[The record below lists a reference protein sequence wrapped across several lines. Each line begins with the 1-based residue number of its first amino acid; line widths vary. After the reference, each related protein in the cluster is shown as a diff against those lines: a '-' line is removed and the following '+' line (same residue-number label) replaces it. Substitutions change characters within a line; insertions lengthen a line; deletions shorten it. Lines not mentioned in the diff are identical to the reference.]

1 MKKLTPIKASSI
13 DANLSS
19 QLGVQVI
26 EKSAPLS
33 RDPEN
38 YPVFKTPVNKKVLIY
53 VPNHI
58 VQDKD
63 GVDILRM
70 DAPFIHIV
78 QNKNRFEYYR
88 CVSGLHSEEHGYDG
102 TCPLCDGAADPWT
115 LANLIIEDKC
125 KARGLSSDDS
135 DNDDVKA
142 IKSAAYSARVLGD
155 AERYYTFPIVVFDT
169 VNDDAKTFVVDEKGN
184 VSYKIM
190 WYSISERGYEKKWAK
205 ALENMEDEPTHPG
218 GLFLTLDYTYTP
230 KRGEPN
236 ARDSAREMTVYSKK
250 IKNSEKLRAALDQ
263 QTEGWTPEVARDMV
277 IRNNLYA
284 YADLEAVTEEC
295 LENTRNLIALYEA
308 KGDVTDTQMGIGAEE
323 GFNLEKKPSPDD
335 ESAVALTDTDEDFD
349 SEGLEVQ

>member
-1 MKKLTPIKASSI
+1 MKKLTPIKVSVE
-13 DANLSS
+13 DTNLNS

-26 EKSAPLS
+26 ERTAPLS

-58 VQDKD
+58 VQDKE
-63 GVDILRM
+63 GKDILRM
-70 DAPFIHIV
+70 DTPFIHIV

-88 CVSGLHSEEHGYDG
+88 CISGLHSEAHGYDG
-102 TCPLCDGAADPWT
+102 TCPLCDGASDPWT
-115 LANLIIEDKC
+115 LANLVIQDKC
-125 KARGLSSDDS
+125 KARGLNPEDT

-169 VNDDAKTFVVDEKGN
+169 VNDDAKTFVTDEATGN
-184 VSYKIM
+184 ISYKIM
-190 WYSISERGYEKKWAK
+190 WYSISERGWEKKWAK

-236 ARDSAREMTVYSKK
+236 ARDSARELQVYSKK
-250 IKNSEKLRAALDQ
+250 IKNSEKLREVLDK
-263 QTEGWTPEVARDMV
+263 QTESWTPEVARDMV

-308 KGDVTDTQMGIGAEE
+308 KGEAEVEGIEAASE
-323 GFNLEKKPSPDD
+323 FNLEKKTTPAS
-335 ESAVALTDTDEDFD
+335 ETAVAMDDTDEDFD
-349 SEGLEVQ
+349 AEGLEVQ